1 MLMRLVLV
9 AALLFSGSG
18 VAGAR
23 AAASLAR
30 TATSVSAATPAPSVD
45 TTAASSGDVSMTEHD
60 VVVPAVEPTG
70 RVVESPDVVAA
81 QHDDRS
87 IVADKVV
94 KADRIESAVVQTDTF
109 QTLGVTWPKDA
120 QIDDLAAQVRTR
132 AGDKWSDWVPLVASD
147 GGPDVNSPDA
157 THHGRGGTDSVWVGD
172 ADAVQLSFAA
182 TAGGGPD
189 GLTLVLIG
197 SDKPAAPSAASTPS
211 AEGSAATFV
220 TAAYRTAP
228 LRTGIAAPRVISRSE
243 WGAQDPVCTPDVA
256 SKLVGAVVHHTAGSN
271 AYSTVAEAE
280 QQIRNDQ
287 NYHINGRG
295 WCDIG
300 YNFIVDKWGNIYE
313 GRANSLT
320 EAVIGVHAG
329 GFNTGTVGVAMLG
342 TYTAAPSA
350 ATQQAVG
357 QIIGWR
363 LGAYGVDPQGQMDYY
378 TGTGENSRY
387 SNEWVSLPR
396 VMGHRDVAY
405 TACPGD
411 GGYAALPTIR
421 SLAAAYRSSI
431 AFADAQSLVRAL
443 YVDLLGREAEPDGL
457 ASWSSLVVQGASSAQ
472 LVGVLAS
479 SEEYRRLRVAQAYR
493 QVLGREPDEAGL
505 SGWVAAIRD
514 GAMSVDDVA
523 RLFYE
528 SPEFYALAGNDD
540 VRFVSRLYE
549 AMLGR
554 EASASEVEFWRGNL
568 ATMGRGGVAFT
579 VWFSMEA
586 AQMRAGAYYAQFL
599 GREPEWSG
607 RVYWAQS
614 MLAQGEGA
622 VRVGIAGSTEYWNRA
637 ITRYPAGP
645 SS

>member
-147 GGPDVNSPDA
+147 SGPDVNSADA
-157 THHGRGGTDSVWVGD
+157 THQGREGTDSVWVGD

-189 GLTLVLIG
+189 GLSLVLIG
-197 SDKPAAPSAASTPS
+197 SDTPTAPTAASTPS
-211 AEGSAATFV
+211 AEGSSATFV

-228 LRTGIAAPRVISRSE
+228 LRAATAAPRVISRSE
-243 WGAQDPVCTPDVA
+243 WGARDQVCTPDVA

-271 AYSTVAEAE
+271 DYSTVAEAE

-287 NYHINGRG
+287 SYHINQLG

-320 EAVIGVHAG
+320 QPVIGVHAG
-329 GFNTGTVGVAMLG
+329 GFNTGTVGISMLG
-342 TYTAAPSA
+342 DYSTLTPPPATVDAVAQIAA
-350 ATQQAVG
+350 
-357 QIIGWR
+357 WR
-363 LGAYGVDPQGQMDYY
+363 LGAYGVDPQGTISYY
-378 TGTGENSRY
+378 TYGGQNSKIPANT
-387 SNEWVSLPR
+387 SITLPTIFA
-396 VMGHRDVAY
+396 HRDVAY
-405 TACPGD
+405 TACPGQA
-411 GGYAALPTIR
+411 GYDQMSMIR
-421 SLAAAYRSSI
+421 LSAGSYDYAQRFAAATSVVTSLYRDMLGRDPDPAGLRGWATSI
-431 AFADAQSLVRAL
+431 VTGTSAGQVAGYIAVSQEYASAQVRSAYRDVLRREPEAGGLLNWTNAVMGGLLRPEDLRGALIASDEYYINAGGTDAAYINAL
-443 YVDLLGREAEPDGL
+443 YVDILKRTPQPAEVAAWQANYLASGRGIVSHGVWKSLESAGLRVDEAYLLYLGRATDPTGRAGWAPVLQAFGEA
-457 ASWSSLVVQGASSAQ
+457 SL
-472 LVGVLAS
+472 
-479 SEEYRRLRVAQAYR
+479 R
-493 QVLGREPDEAGL
+493 
-505 SGWVAAIRD
+505 SGI
-514 GAMSVDDVA
+514 VD
-523 RLFYE
+523 
-528 SPEFYALAGNDD
+528 SPEF
-540 VRFVSRLYE
+540 
-549 AMLGR
+549 
-554 EASASEVEFWRGNL
+554 AS
-568 ATMGRGGVAFT
+568 
-579 VWFSMEA
+579 
-586 AQMRAGAYYAQFL
+586 
-599 GREPEWSG
+599 
-607 RVYWAQS
+607 
-614 MLAQGEGA
+614 
-622 VRVGIAGSTEYWNRA
+622 RA
-637 ITRYPAGP
+637 IALY
-645 SS
+645 